1 MDKTSEQLIIDW
13 LGRIDAK
20 IERSQSE
27 LFRRV
32 NLLEQAQSEGKGRL
46 AITMIIIGIALSVF
60 FQWIGKQL

>member
-20 IERSQSE
+20 IEQSQSE